1 MPVTVALEMLDKDA
15 LVKILTEPKNA
26 LTKQYQKMLELDGVK
41 LTFDKK
47 HWKQSLRLPEEK
59 DGSQRFESDYG
70 KYHDGYHV

>member
-41 LTFDKK
+41 LTLIK
-47 HWKQSLRLPEEK
+47 STGNNR
-59 DGSQRFESDYG
+59 
-70 KYHDGYHV
+70 